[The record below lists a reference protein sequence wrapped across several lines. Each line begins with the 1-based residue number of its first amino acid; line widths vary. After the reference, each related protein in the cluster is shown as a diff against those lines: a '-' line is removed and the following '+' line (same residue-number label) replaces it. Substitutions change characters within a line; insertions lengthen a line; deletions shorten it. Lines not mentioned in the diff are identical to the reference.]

1 MHDSLKTQHW
11 KYVFALILMF
21 GFGFYLARILPNTN
35 EQPSAILAQPKTTT
49 NNSSLNI
56 PYIDQV
62 WKTLNDKFIDTKKL
76 DLAKMEDSA
85 LRGFVR
91 GIGDP
96 YTMYMTPDESK
107 EFSIDLDGEL
117 EGIGLVLE
125 TKDEIIT
132 VVSAIKNSPA
142 QKAGLKPNDII
153 YKINDTSTETIS
165 LLEAVKMI
173 RGKKGTAVKITVLR
187 QGEGK
192 PLDFNLIR
200 DSIRVE
206 SVSLEKKG
214 DIYHVI
220 INQFNDTTEKG
231 FDEVVQQALLEKP
244 KGMIIDVRGNGGG
257 YLDTSIHIIS
267 EFFKKDT
274 VAAKIKTRDPAK
286 NQILKSEKD
295 GRLLDIPV
303 VVLIDG
309 GSASASEI
317 LAGTLQDHK
326 RAILMGEKSF
336 GKGSVQELERLSN
349 GGILR
354 LTIAKWYTPNDNN
367 IDQTGIKPDIE
378 VKYTKEDAAA
388 NKDPQLDAAIKYLTR

>member
-1 MHDSLKTQHW
+1 
-11 KYVFALILMF
+11 MF

-35 EQPSAILAQPKTTT
+35 EQNTSISALPTL
-49 NNSSLNI
+49 NSSKSSLDI

-62 WKTLNDKFIDTKKL
+62 WKMLNDKFIDTKKL
-76 DLAKMEDSA
+76 DLTKMEDSA